1 MEQVRSVFPESYD
14 VSYNLALAYFESRQ
28 YGKSVE
34 VMQSLIA
41 KYPRAEAY
49 NLLATIEE
57 ERRNY
62 LEAVRL
68 FQKAAELELGNEA
81 YRFDYGFELLKHH
94 TLPAA
99 IEVFKSGIRDFPRA
113 MRMRLGLA
121 CAYYLDRKPE
131 DAAPVLLE
139 ALAIEPAT
147 AFAYHLLGKVY
158 EAAESSQAQIEQ
170 AFRSYLGKGPRDAW
184 AFYHYARMR
193 QRAVDATAHPDYEPV
208 RKYLNQALAL
218 NPRLA
223 EAHVQLGLILN
234 RAGRYKDSLPHF
246 EQAVQSNPGLDVA
259 HFRLAQAY
267 QRLGLKEK
275 ARVEFEIFEKL
286 QRQDQA
292 DKEKQAVIQ
301 FLIEQS
307 R

>member
-1 MEQVRSVFPESYD
+1 LAFPESYD
-14 VSYNLALAYFESRQ
+14 VSYNLALAYFQSRQ
-28 YGKSVE
+28 YGKSVQ
-34 VMQSLIA
+34 VTQSLIK

-57 ERRNY
+57 ERGKY
-62 LEAVRL
+62 LEAVRS

-99 IEVFKSGIRDFPRA
+99 IAVFKSGVRDFPRA
-113 MRMRLGLA
+113 MRMRLGLG

-131 DAAPVLLE
+131 DAAPVLLD
-139 ALAIEPAT
+139 ALKIEPET
-147 AFAYHLLGKVY
+147 PFAYFLLGKVY
-158 EAAESSQAQIEQ
+158 EAAEPSQTTIEQ
-170 AFRSYLGKGPRDAW
+170 AFRSYLEKGPRDAW

-193 QRAVDATAHPDYEPV
+193 QRAVAAEAHPDYAPV

-218 NPRLA
+218 NPGLA
-223 EAHVQLGLILN
+223 EAHVQLGLLSN
-234 RAGRYKDSLPHF
+234 REGRYKDSLPHF
-246 EQAVQSNPGLDVA
+246 EKAVQSNPGLDVA

-267 QRLGLKEK
+267 RRLGLREK
-275 ARVEFEIFEKL
+275 ARMEFEIFEKL
-286 QRQDQA
+286 QTQDQA
-292 DKEKQAVIQ
+292 DKENQAVIQ
-301 FLIEQS
+301 FLVEQS